1 MKNLLGV
8 VITLVCLNS
17 FAEAEYWSIGSFNVL
32 SNAMAEK
39 NRISGITG
47 LSVQVATFAVGD
59 LSTYRLVVEKDL
71 YPMVQR
77 EKIMDIGITPWSIAM
92 DSDQLRVMKE
102 RSEEISAD
110 GMDYFLVVGG
120 FRGKIRANQVLSR
133 FESDGIGNLQIEEA
147 TVAAAPWYR
156 VLHGPFDAPFDTVLA
171 DLRAYGVS
179 DAWWVKREP
188 EMVKEVDVEVDVAT
202 EQVSSGSAGQPS
214 IALET
219 PAMDPPE
226 APASKHEL
234 SPPKSGESYFDYCVK
249 KANGLERAVYCK
261 DESFGS
267 LVVAEKA
274 VLSTAR
280 IDMRSGTKALAE
292 FCAARASLREREKY
306 CVD

>member
-120 FRGKIRANQVLSR
+120 FRGKIRANQVL
-133 FESDGIGNLQIEEA
+133 
-147 TVAAAPWYR
+147 
-156 VLHGPFDAPFDTVLA
+156 
-171 DLRAYGVS
+171 
-179 DAWWVKREP
+179 
-188 EMVKEVDVEVDVAT
+188 
-202 EQVSSGSAGQPS
+202 
-214 IALET
+214 
-219 PAMDPPE
+219 
-226 APASKHEL
+226 
-234 SPPKSGESYFDYCVK
+234 
-249 KANGLERAVYCK
+249 
-261 DESFGS
+261 
-267 LVVAEKA
+267 
-274 VLSTAR
+274 
-280 IDMRSGTKALAE
+280 
-292 FCAARASLREREKY
+292 
-306 CVD
+306 